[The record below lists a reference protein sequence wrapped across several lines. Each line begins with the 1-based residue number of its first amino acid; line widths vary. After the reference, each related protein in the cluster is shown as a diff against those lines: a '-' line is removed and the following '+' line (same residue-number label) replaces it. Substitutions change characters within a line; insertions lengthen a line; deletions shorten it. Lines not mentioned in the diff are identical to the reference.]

1 MQAAFVA
8 HGDQSTDDKLELN
21 NGHKNLSTIQ
31 VLFAS
36 VYFLKCQV
44 FDEQGARNS
53 SPHEKSPL
61 PFGKGPLCDSLL
73 FS

>member
-21 NGHKNLSTIQ
+21 NGHKNLSIIQ

-36 VYFLKCQV
+36 VYFLK
-44 FDEQGARNS
+44 
-53 SPHEKSPL
+53 
-61 PFGKGPLCDSLL
+61 
-73 FS
+73 